1 MANRVN
7 DWKGLLESYN
17 ETLAPQGKLIIVEKN
32 EDDAY
37 TISVSMPNGKK
48 ELYADNY
55 YEDELCNVLCET
67 LSWAIRYEIPEED
80 KTKSEPEKVIVLS
93 VVDTEYERHILH
105 VYKGKKLSEIRGE
118 DLLPAL
124 RKWADDKN
132 NAQESDEDELKAL
145 AEELA
150 TKTVA
155 HSESDHEYELDYVV
169 LTTF

>member
-1 MANRVN
+1 MANRIS
-7 DWKGLLESYN
+7 DWEGLLGSYN

-32 EDDAY
+32 EDGAY
-37 TISVSMPNGKK
+37 SISVSMPNGTK
-48 ELYADNY
+48 ELYADGY
-55 YEDELCNVLCET
+55 YEDELCNLLCET

-80 KTKSEPEKVIVLS
+80 KTKSEPDKVIVLS

-118 DLLPAL
+118 DLLPAIC
-124 RKWADDKN
+124 KWADDKN
-132 NAQESDEDELKAL
+132 NAQESDENELKAL

-150 TKTVA
+150 TKTMA
-155 HSESDHEYELDYVV
+155 HSESDHEYELDYVE